1 MSLRATPSF
10 AASPSTRPLPTFA
23 WQGRDAQGRKLQ
35 GRVHAL
41 NAGLART
48 QLRRQGVQPARIQRL
63 WWVPAPRVRPAD
75 LSLMT
80 RQLAALL
87 RAGVPLLQ
95 ALDMLS
101 RSLTSAALVVVVQEV
116 HDAVASGTA
125 LHEALAQHPAHF
137 SALYTSMV
145 QAGESAGILDT
156 MVERLAH
163 TLESNEV
170 LRSRV
175 RSALMYPSVVLGVA
189 VAVLVLILVW
199 VVPVFKEV
207 FQSFGAELPWAT
219 QMVMALS
226 EGLSA
231 SGPVLGVALLLGMLW
246 WQRPQ
251 TAKAPLQIA
260 KDRWLLKLPLLG
272 PLVSTA
278 VVARW
283 AQTLSALLSAG
294 VPLAEAMGPVAQAC
308 DHAVFARVTLQLQRQ
323 VAQGSRLSEG
333 MAQSGRFPPM
343 IVQLCATGEETGAL
357 DSLLARAGGLMATE
371 LNDRVNGLSS
381 LLEPLIIVVLG
392 GLIGGILV
400 AMYLPIF
407 RLGQVF

>member
-1 MSLRATPSF
+1 MSAPKTQRQHVS
-10 AASPSTRPLPTFA
+10 FA
-23 WQGRDAQGRKLQ
+23 WQGRDAQGRTVH
-35 GRVHAL
+35 GRCSAPD
-41 NAGLART
+41 AGLARA
-48 QLRRQGVQPARIQRL
+48 QLRRQGVQQVQLQRV
-63 WWVPAPRVRPAD
+63 WWDRPSRVRPGD

-95 ALDMLS
+95 ALNMLS
-101 RSLTSAALVVVVQEV
+101 RSLTSVALVDVMQQVQN
-116 HDAVASGTA
+116 DVAAGTA
-125 LHEALAQHPAHF
+125 LHAALARHPNHF
-137 SALYTSMV
+137 TGLYTSMV
-145 QAGESAGILDT
+145 RAGESAGILDT
-156 MVERLAH
+156 MMERLAH
-163 TLESNEV
+163 TLEKNQA

-175 RSALMYPSVVLGVA
+175 RSALMYPCAVMGVA
-189 VAVLVLILVW
+189 IAVLVLILVF
-199 VVPVFKEV
+199 VVPVFEEV
-207 FQSFGAELPWAT
+207 FQSFGADLPWPT
-219 QMVMALS
+219 QMVVALS

-231 SGPVLGVALLLGMLW
+231 SGPLLALGLLLGLWW

-251 TAKAPLQIA
+251 AAQARLQTAK
-260 KDRWLLKLPLLG
+260 DHGLLKLPLLG
-272 PLVSTA
+272 PLIGTA

-283 AQTLSALLSAG
+283 AQTLSALLAAG
-294 VPLAEAMGPVAQAC
+294 VPLAEALEPVAQAC
-308 DHAVFARVTLQLQRQ
+308 DHVVFARLTLQLQRQ

-343 IVQLCATGEETGAL
+343 LVQLCATGEETGAM
-357 DSLLARAGGLMATE
+357 DTLLARAGSLMETE

-392 GLIGGILV
+392 SLIGGILV